1 MFKGSV
7 CFPGILSFDCLL
19 LKLKNIKTN
28 RLFFFKLKMCNGG
41 FLSSRAVSLYKLFLS
56 VSKCKRVR
64 FAAFFCMFVCLF

>member
-28 RLFFFKLKMCNGG
+28 RLFFLNK
-41 FLSSRAVSLYKLFLS
+41 
-56 VSKCKRVR
+56 KCAMVD
-64 FAAFFCMFVCLF
+64 FYPAEQ